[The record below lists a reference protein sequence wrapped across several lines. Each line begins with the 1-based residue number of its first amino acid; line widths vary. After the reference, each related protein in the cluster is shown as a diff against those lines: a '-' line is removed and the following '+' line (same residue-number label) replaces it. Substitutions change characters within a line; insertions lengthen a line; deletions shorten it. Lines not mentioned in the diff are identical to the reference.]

1 MKQLL
6 LGGGLGL
13 MLGLALQLC
22 GLADGRA
29 VRSALAWRRGRMAR
43 ALIFALGLAA
53 AVTAFLMWLAVID
66 TDDIPVAAI
75 SGSLL
80 AGGVLCGAGLGLA
93 GGGVE
98 NALAGI
104 GGGPALESLCMAL
117 GCAAGVA
124 LFPCLAPVRAWL
136 DGLFLAVDGTLF
148 RVTLHRPFLLGGG
161 FLGQGCLGAALM
173 VLALC
178 IRKEPLAVP
187 APEAAAPEEPP
198 TSIEPTDVRGET
210 FVASLPGEEPVV
222 VDTEPAADAPA
233 ESPAHDAS
241 EESAAETGGPAA
253 SAEAPHTTDT
263 LVDSPAHDASEE
275 SAAETDGPAAIAET
289 GDPPSEAP
297 PQADGPSPEKED
309 ALMDS
314 PQTKDTP
321 PEEPI
326 FAADEALVPAEH
338 TDAAGAPPGNPMD
351 VTPGTDVP
359 PLEQAAEALQSLS
372 PLQEAAMPPEA
383 ILPPDMRKKGGK
395 GQGKG
400 KKQKEP
406 KA

>member
-241 EESAAETGGPAA
+241 EESAAET
-253 SAEAPHTTDT
+253 
-263 LVDSPAHDASEE
+263 
-275 SAAETDGPAAIAET
+275 DGPAAIAET